1 MQIANVISV
10 LEQIAPSTY
19 QESYDNAGLIT
30 GNSQWQCSGIIC
42 SLDATEAV
50 IEEAIQKNCNL
61 VIAHHPIVFSGI
73 KKLNGKNYIEKAVIK
88 AIKNDIAIY
97 AIHTNLDNVLDGVN
111 KAIAEKI
118 GLVNVEILAP
128 KANLLTKLCTY
139 VPFGYVDQV
148 RDAIFNVG
156 GGNIGNYNEC
166 SFLAEGI
173 GTFKANKNASPF
185 VGEIEKRH
193 EEREMKLEIVFPTY
207 LQNKVVQ
214 ALKETHPYEE
224 VAYDLVPLLN
234 VHEQVG
240 SGVIGNL
247 ENPMNEIDFLNNL
260 KQTFGLQVIKHTNL
274 FNKTIEKVA
283 ICGGAGSFLIKN
295 AIAAKADIYITAD
308 VKYHEFFDA
317 NEQIVI
323 ADIGHWE
330 SEQFTTN
337 LLIHVL
343 QSKFP
348 TFAVL
353 KSEVITNPVRYFL

>member
-30 GNSQWQCSGIIC
+30 GNSQWQCNGIIC

-118 GLVNVEILAP
+118 GLVNVEILTP
-128 KANLLTKLCTY
+128 KANLLTKLYTY

-166 SFLAEGI
+166 SFSAEGI

-224 VAYDLVPLLN
+224 IAYDLVPLLN

-260 KQTFGLQVIKHTNL
+260 KLTFGLQVIKHTNL
-274 FNKTIEKVA
+274 FKKPIQKVA
-283 ICGGAGSFLIKN
+283 ICGGAGSFLLGK
-295 AIAAKADIYITAD
+295 AIAAKADVFITAD
-308 VKYHEFFDA
+308 MKYHEFFDA